1 MNHISTKAALAI
13 TCSLLTIACG
23 DTTSGVGELGR
34 IDYKIS
40 TSYIVDEGDLRD
52 VEIVT
57 GHTQLFS
64 TDLTEDGEDDANSPG
79 KLKHRVRPS
88 DGTEISQVG
97 GGDGEPPSFEITVDK
112 AGSYTLETM
121 EGDDVFDYIELAFD
135 KPTKLS
141 LVTWTR
147 GPDEDDWS
155 KQSGSG
161 TVKAEP
167 GTQATFLPIP
177 LSESGDRLVGD
188 IKTELSAT
196 PESAVVEGKNVVLVY
211 EQRVVSNRSPLT
223 IYFLESADVTIEIA
237 DLVNETS
244 GSRDFKVRD

>member
-1 MNHISTKAALAI
+1 MNRISTKAALAAA
-13 TCSLLTIACG
+13 CSLLTIACG

-40 TSYIVDEGDLRD
+40 TSYVVEEGDLRD

-57 GHTQLFS
+57 GHAQLFS
-64 TDLTEDGEDDANSPG
+64 TRLTEDGESDANNPG
-79 KLKHRVRPS
+79 KLKHRIRPS
-88 DGTEISQVG
+88 EGTKTSQVG
-97 GGDGEPPSFEITVDK
+97 GGDGDVPSFEITVDK

-135 KPTKLS
+135 QPTKLS

-147 GPDEDDWS
+147 GPDEEDWE
-155 KQSGSG
+155 KQSGGG

-177 LSESGDRLVGD
+177 LSKSGDRLVGD
-188 IKTELSAT
+188 IETELSAT
-196 PESAVVEGKNVVLVY
+196 PDGSVVAGDNVLQVY
-211 EQRVVSNRSPLT
+211 EQRVVSVHSPLT
-223 IYFLESADVTIEIA
+223 IYFLEAADVNIEIA